1 MAKSLAAWNPLGKQ
15 IDLDNQSYDCV
26 DVPKSWAEYLTDKP
40 WQQSFAW
47 GNAKDIW
54 YNIPGTYWDKIAK
67 GGEVRPGD
75 VVCMSGAIG
84 GGYGHIAVVIEV
96 IGNNIKVLQQN
107 TFTQQAVYT
116 GVYDKNAS
124 YIQGYLRPKVPFTVG
139 IEATLQKFQR
149 VLGTDV
155 TFYRQGASRSAA
167 LMSTDSVPGGKL
179 VPGETYDFKGFVRG
193 ESVDGN
199 NIWFVGMYSGGYAWS
214 GGFTDTGTHD
224 LPQIATD
231 VVTPPTPTPTPTPTP
246 EPTPTPTP
254 QPSTFTPDSSL
265 VTEVVASPNFIEQTA
280 DPQYIV
286 VHQWD
291 DPAKKPS
298 YAGVIA
304 HFLKTDPG
312 IAPHYVVDDN
322 HITQTVQESKRAQHA
337 GPKGND
343 HYGIEFDPN
352 GGEKMYAR
360 GRALIADMR
369 KRTGKELPLK
379 GHSEFMATTCP
390 KYIDMARL
398 EPTTEQPTPTDLEAR
413 VAKLEDFRDKVI
425 QFFKNQ

>member
-1 MAKSLAAWNPLGKQ
+1 MNYRRAPVVAP
-15 IDLDNQSYDCV
+15 DNVIRLIS
-26 DVPKSWAEYLTDKP
+26 AGETLTMDG
-40 WQQSFAW
+40 W
-47 GNAKDIW
+47 
-54 YNIPGTYWDKIAK
+54 
-67 GGEVRPGD
+67 
-75 VVCMSGAIG
+75 
-84 GGYGHIAVVIEV
+84 
-96 IGNNIKVLQQN
+96 
-107 TFTQQAVYT
+107 
-116 GVYDKNAS
+116 
-124 YIQGYLRPKVPFTVG
+124 IQG
-139 IEATLQKFQR
+139 
-149 VLGTDV
+149 
-155 TFYRQGASRSAA
+155 
-167 LMSTDSVPGGKL
+167 M
-179 VPGETYDFKGFVRG
+179 
-193 ESVDGN
+193 SVDGN
-199 NIWFVGMYSGGYAWS
+199 NVWFRTAGGYAWS